1 VWFKCGRRWVRAYD
15 GPSSKGL
22 ERRGKGELMLLGRED
37 LKKERDW
44 DDGTPRGMLRRV
56 DD

>member
-1 VWFKCGRRWVRAYD
+1 VGAYD

-22 ERRGKGELMLLGRED
+22 GRRERGGMLLGRED